1 MTITYLYWIVEA
13 AGSGTSAGSFTGLY
27 SSSGTLLTG
36 SSDIGVNL
44 ATAGTYKETLTSA
57 QSLTAGSFVWA
68 ALLSNLT
75 TTQPHMQVS
84 SMRSDALNVNLTAAT
99 YQVAVNFPPA
109 TTVAAGSNTGEIST
123 IASWATPSAG
133 VLSVA
138 SVTGYPTTGA
148 LAVAASGST
157 LARVTYTG
165 VSGSTF
171 TGCAYVSGSATG
183 TVATGNAVTN
193 AALPASITP
202 SGNSL
207 SGAYGIWAGGS

>member
-1 MTITYLYWIVEA
+1 VPA
-13 AGSGTSAGSFTGLY
+13 CRRASACKFAY
-27 SSSGTLLTG
+27 
-36 SSDIGVNL
+36 
-44 ATAGTYKETLTSA
+44 
-57 QSLTAGSFVWA
+57 
-68 ALLSNLT
+68 T
-75 TTQPHMQVS
+75 TDDTRVP
-84 SMRSDALNVNLTAAT
+84 
-99 YQVAVNFPPA
+99 
-109 TTVAAGSNTGEIST
+109 
-123 IASWATPSAG
+123 PSAG